1 MEEVPAIDYGGEM
14 NWHSPVP
21 WPSAA
26 AAAPCPNRRPPVSP
40 ISPTSPPRSVSVVL
54 DVTPYYPLSLE
65 SCPDL
70 ILADWEPVAADI
82 PTENRWAFTNVLAA
96 DATPRFYRAFH
107 RLP

>member
-1 MEEVPAIDYGGEM
+1 LAFAGSVAFSGDGGALPEPA
-14 NWHSPVP
+14 
-21 WPSAA
+21 
-26 AAAPCPNRRPPVSP
+26 PPRFTD
-40 ISPTSPPRSVSVVL
+40 IAHQPPRSVSVVL
-54 DVTPYYPLSLE
+54 DATPYFLLTLE